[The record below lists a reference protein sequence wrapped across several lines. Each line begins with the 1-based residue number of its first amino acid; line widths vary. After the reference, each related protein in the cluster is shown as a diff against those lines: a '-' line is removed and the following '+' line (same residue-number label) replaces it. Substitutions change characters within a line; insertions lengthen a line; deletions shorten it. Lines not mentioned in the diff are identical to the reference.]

1 MRALA
6 SVRVLAQAQVMEQAP
21 EQAPGLVRES
31 AQLPER
37 ALGRYLR
44 RRTSASTHQ

>member
-6 SVRVLAQAQVMEQAP
+6 SVRVLAQAQVM